1 MFSFPALIL
10 LAITAVTSFSGARA
24 QGACLQNSGYLGAY
38 DANNGS
44 FVGAVAQVLGDS
56 GIFTLSR
63 TGDRSKY
70 LSVATFSNACNDG
83 GPVYIEILNPI
94 DSGAGYISLV
104 AGVTDCT
111 GPTAAF
117 TGSAPWAAIAA
128 ADGNPHGVFP
138 FPGTTKTTL
147 QGGYGNLKTFC
158 GENMVFALSSAFGRQ
173 VLLPA
178 WKNPNGSMLTG
189 LPVVQDNTFNRLLAT
204 PNPAAYSAFYSGA
217 SVQQV
222 YLSIFF
228 P

>member
-1 MFSFPALIL
+1 IA
-10 LAITAVTSFSGARA
+10 AVTSFSGARA
-24 QGACLQNSGYLGAY
+24 QGACLQNSGYLGEY
-38 DANNGS
+38 DANSGS
-44 FVGAVAQVLGDS
+44 FVGAVV
-56 GIFTLSR
+56 TLSR

-94 DSGAGYISLV
+94 DSGARYISLV

-111 GPTAAF
+111 TAAF

-128 ADGNPHGVFP
+128 ADGNPHNIDIQTVVRWRIP
-138 FPGTTKTTL
+138 VPWNTKTTL

-158 GENMVFALSSAFGRQ
+158 GENMVFALGNAFGRQ

-178 WKNPNGSMLTG
+178 WSMLTG
-189 LPVVQDNTFNRLLAT
+189 LPVVPDNTFNRLLAT
-204 PNPAAYSAFYSGA
+204 PNPATYSAFYSGA